1 MTRRRKRG
9 SRWEKIPPKRKKRE
23 PACKP
28 GSVEGNHS
36 SRTYVAARLKQPTRR
51 RTRAAPC
58 PLRGVPPYLV
68 LLQVGFAVP
77 LLLPAPRC
85 ALTAPFHPYHAC
97 LATAFGG
104 LLSVAL
110 SVGLRPPG
118 VTWHLALWSP
128 DFPPRRRVSPLSQR
142 LPGQLPQSVYRVS
155 RHIAGVFRRR
165 QRQGQRI
172 NRLATQPQP
181 LRHHGRRA

>member
-1 MTRRRKRG
+1 MTHRRKSG

-128 DFPPRRRVSPLSQR
+128 DFP
-142 LPGQLPQSVYRVS
+142 LPQHPRMHSSDCLVS
-155 RHIAGVFRRR
+155 SRQAYWDSSSGSTKTYTIARSST
-165 QRQGQRI
+165 
-172 NRLATQPQP
+172 NK
-181 LRHHGRRA
+181 H